1 MIYNY
6 DKSEEAQTATKTK
19 SKTEKP
25 EQASKPF
32 HEKLLESEKIV
43 CLITGKTYETKGLIA
58 FKHFNEWYFRTQD
71 GEEIQAKH
79 LRSPKDVEKFK
90 SERWR
95 QNKPAFGK

>member
-1 MIYNY
+1 M
-6 DKSEEAQTATKTK
+6 
-19 SKTEKP
+19 SKDNENMVFSKIKPPEKPKANP